1 MKKCRILLAGENRLF
16 VDSLKVLLEQ
26 EQEFDIGACV
36 SCGVETIKTAR
47 LVEPDL
53 LVVDQQLPDI
63 NLLQVTREVR
73 LSLKNP
79 GFVLIVR
86 EETPELITILSET
99 QNIGIVQCN
108 TQVTEFMTALR
119 TVARGENYINPG
131 TISNLRAL
139 PKEEFVSVDPFSEIT
154 QREKEVLYWLAHGRT
169 NKEIS
174 AALIL
179 SEKTVKNHVSHIL
192 RKLDLTGRTQA
203 AAMAWR
209 EGLPL
214 LSEDF
219 FL

>member
-1 MKKCRILLAGENRLF
+1 MKKSKILLAGENRLF

-36 SCGVETIKTAR
+36 SCGVETIKAAR
-47 LVEPDL
+47 TVEPDL

-99 QNIGIVQCN
+99 QNIGVVQCN
-108 TQVTEFMTALR
+108 TQVAEFMTALR

-131 TISNLRAL
+131 TISNLRTLNKDEPAAI
-139 PKEEFVSVDPFSEIT
+139 DPFAEIT

-174 AALIL
+174 TALIL

-192 RKLDLTGRTQA
+192 RKLELTGRTQA

-214 LSEDF
+214 LSDDF